1 MAHVVCDKVFGQPNA
16 SVANFFVCA
25 DREAARFMRDVR
37 NGFGLSNKAV
47 AGVGKLQQ
55 GGGFQIAWLYRN

>member
-1 MAHVVCDKVFGQPNA
+1 MAHVVCDKVFGQPNG
-16 SVANFFVCA
+16 SVTNFFVCA
-25 DREAARFMRDVR
+25 DREAARFMRNVR
-37 NGFGLSNKAV
+37 NGFGQSNKAV

>member
-1 MAHVVCDKVFGQPNA
+1 MAHVVFDKVFGQPNGSA
-16 SVANFFVCA
+16 TNFFACA

-55 GGGFQIAWLYRN
+55 GGGFQIAWVYRN